1 MDEREWASA
10 LQKFSTHL
18 TAEKS
23 LAALTV
29 RNYLTDLASLAEYM
43 RARSI
48 PQLENLDR
56 ITLRAYLA
64 WLVQLGYARSSVV
77 RKLSAL
83 RSFLRWLAKE
93 GLIDGDPLPRR
104 GVMKREHRLPDFLS
118 QHESARLVEAP
129 DASTPVGL
137 RDRAIL
143 EVTYG
148 AGLRVSEVHG
158 LGVSSVNL
166 RARELRVIGKGSKE
180 RMVLFGEAA
189 SAALYAY
196 LGEARPHLANRTSGN
211 ALFLNRF
218 GGRLTQRSIQEKV
231 RRYAAR
237 AGLRSGVHT
246 HTLRHSFATHLLEGG
261 ADLRV
266 VQDLLGHSSPATT
279 QIYTHVTQGKARDV
293 YMAAHPRA
301 EQAQP

>member
-10 LQKFSTHL
+10 IEKFSTHL
-18 TAEKS
+18 SAERG

-29 RNYLTDLASLAEYM
+29 RNYTTDLTALAEYM
-43 RARSI
+43 RTKRI
-48 PQLENLDR
+48 PRLGNLDR
-56 ITLRAYLA
+56 LALRSYLA

-93 GLIDGDPLPRR
+93 GLIEGDPLPRR
-104 GVMKREHRLPDFLS
+104 GVMKRERRLPDFLS
-118 QHESARLVEAP
+118 QRDSARLVEAP
-129 DASTPVGL
+129 DSTTPVGL

-143 EVTYG
+143 EVAYG
-148 AGLRVSEVHG
+148 SGLRVSEVRG
-158 LGVSSVNL
+158 LDVASVNL
-166 RARELRVIGKGSKE
+166 HTGELRVVGKGSKE
-180 RMVLFGEAA
+180 RIVIFGDAA
-189 SAALYAY
+189 KSALYAY
-196 LGEARPHLANRTSGN
+196 LGEARPKMANRTSGA
-211 ALFLNRF
+211 ALFLNRY
-218 GGRLTQRSIQEKV
+218 GGRLTQRSIQQKV
-231 RRYAAR
+231 RRYAAK

-266 VQDLLGHSSPATT
+266 VQELLGHSSPATT
-279 QIYTHVTQGKARDV
+279 QIYTHVTQRQAREI

-301 EQAQP
+301 

>member
-10 LQKFSTHL
+10 IEKFSTHL
-18 TAEKS
+18 SAERG

-29 RNYLTDLASLAEYM
+29 RNYTTDLTALAEYM
-43 RARSI
+43 RIKRI
-48 PQLENLDR
+48 PRLGNLDR
-56 ITLRAYLA
+56 LALRSYLA

-93 GLIDGDPLPRR
+93 GLIEGDPLPRR
-104 GVMKREHRLPDFLS
+104 GVMKRERRLPDFLS
-118 QHESARLVEAP
+118 QRDSARLVEAP
-129 DASTPVGL
+129 DSTTPVGL

-143 EVTYG
+143 EVAYG
-148 AGLRVSEVHG
+148 SGLRVSEVRG
-158 LGVSSVNL
+158 LDVASVNL
-166 RARELRVIGKGSKE
+166 HTGELRVVGKGSKE
-180 RMVLFGEAA
+180 RIVIFGDAA
-189 SAALYAY
+189 KSALYAY
-196 LGEARPHLANRTSGN
+196 LGEARPKMANRTSGA
-211 ALFLNRF
+211 ALFLNRY
-218 GGRLTQRSIQEKV
+218 GGRLTQRSIQQKV
-231 RRYAAR
+231 RRYAAK

-266 VQDLLGHSSPATT
+266 VQELLGHSSPATT
-279 QIYTHVTQGKARDV
+279 QIYTHVTQRQAREI

-301 EQAQP
+301 